1 MGNTKNSCSE
11 LIAQLR
17 NYKLHESPYNTPYLE
32 GTDTPLKWWNTCF
45 ATQSQLQN
53 FAIKLF
59 SITPHAASCERIWS
73 SVGWIYGKRQTR
85 LSIQT
90 IEALAKIHRY
100 YLTNAKKELHYSQP
114 SISNDKIVELVKES
128 LSEGYEESFEEDE
141 SVVLSNLYEPEVSES
156 IIENEKL
163 EILDLFDLEPI
174 VVIEHV
180 NISQIYISESE
191 IESDNND
198 SDEKEFDVENL
209 VYELLN

>member
-1 MGNTKNSCSE
+1 M
-11 LIAQLR
+11 I
-17 NYKLHESPYNTPYLE
+17 
-32 GTDTPLKWWNTCF
+32 D
-45 ATQSQLQN
+45 
-53 FAIKLF
+53 
-59 SITPHAASCERIWS
+59 
-73 SVGWIYGKRQTR
+73 
-85 LSIQT
+85 
-90 IEALAKIHRY
+90 
-100 YLTNAKKELHYSQP
+100 AKKNLHYSQP

-163 EILDLFDLEPI
+163 EILDLFNLEPI

-180 NISQIYISESE
+180 NISQIHISELE
-191 IESDNND
+191 LESDNND